1 MLVCVVLC
9 VILRFERSCRRLTG
23 DETMKGEQTKQKFLE
38 LRAQGKSLRA
48 IEIEIGTSR
57 GTLAKW
63 EQEYRE
69 ELTNLKAI
77 ERDAMRE
84 KYLLT
89 NQAQL
94 ELLGT
99 QFTRLKEELEKRDL
113 SDVPT
118 PKLFELVLKYSTR
131 LTEDFP
137 GQRIDTE
144 EQIARQK
151 ANRESPPRPEYPVPM
166 MSFRPDSLPGSIDT
180 SKQ

>member
-1 MLVCVVLC
+1 MFVCVFLC
-9 VILRFERSCRRLTG
+9 VILRFEHSCRRTTEG
-23 DETMKGEQTKQKFLE
+23 KPMKGAHTRQKFLE
-38 LRAQGKSLRA
+38 LRAQGKSFRA

-63 EQEYRE
+63 EQEFRE

-77 ERDAMRE
+77 ELDTMRE
-84 KYLLT
+84 KFLLT

-113 SDVPT
+113 SDIPT

-137 GQRIDTE
+137 AQTIDTE
-144 EQIARQK
+144 EELAKEK
-151 ANRESPPRPEYPVPM
+151 ASREEMREAMREAMRGVKATMPIRSW
-166 MSFRPDSLPGSIDT
+166 
-180 SKQ
+180 Q

>member
-1 MLVCVVLC
+1 
-9 VILRFERSCRRLTG
+9 
-23 DETMKGEQTKQKFLE
+23 MKAAQTIQKFLE
-38 LRAQGKSLRA
+38 LRAQGNSFRA
-48 IEIEIGTSR
+48 IESEIGTNR

-69 ELTNLKAI
+69 ELANLKAI

-113 SDVPT
+113 SDIPT
-118 PKLFELVLKYSTR
+118 PKLFELVIKYSTR

-137 GQRIDTE
+137 AQWIGTE
-144 EQIARQK
+144 EQLAEQK
-151 ANRESPPRPEYPVPM
+151 ADREAVSSKLQALPM
-166 MSFRPDSLPGSIDT
+166 MT
-180 SKQ
+180 SWQ

>member
-1 MLVCVVLC
+1 
-9 VILRFERSCRRLTG
+9 
-23 DETMKGEQTKQKFLE
+23 MKGEQTRQKFLE

-63 EQEYRE
+63 EQDYRE

-89 NQAQL
+89 QQAQL
-94 ELLGT
+94 DLFGT
-99 QFTRLKEELEKRDL
+99 QFTRLNEELEKRDL

-137 GQRIDTE
+137 AQSIDTE
-144 EQIARQK
+144 EQVARQK
-151 ANRESPPRPEYPVPM
+151 ANRESPPRWLPEPM
-166 MSFRPDSLPGSIDT
+166 MSFCPGPT
-180 SKQ
+180 NLTR